1 MTNKLL
7 KIDIDQ
13 VNKLKLNF
21 REIVNFRNEIKN
33 TFENLE
39 QKIFKLKEIYSEFTK
54 NKKNTKNMFLFG
66 LDSLYFQGKL
76 IDIDL
81 EHMKSYYKLI
91 NNRVYGSYY
100 KLLKLIIIYINN
112 NINDKKIID
121 IISNTMNIP
130 VYKDLEP
137 YKEYEF
143 EYTQTVHNTIIEIII
158 MMNDLL
164 AGKNIELTNYEE
176 SKHIGLNIDNFIVSV
191 EHENISLKNEATLYL
206 SYMEF
211 LYNLNCGYYKRFIT
225 KIKILLGQVEHD
237 VKFENKKSKKNTINN
252 LINDEIDNSLIKE
265 IKNSISIDP
274 GESSEI
280 KNNILE
286 SDSELTVSPKFNNV
300 VIGSDNELEI
310 NENCNELEINEKHNE
325 IFSNTTPVSKTK
337 MKSKNSS

>member
-7 KIDIDQ
+7 KIDIDN
-13 VNKLKLNF
+13 VNELKLNF
-21 REIVNFRNEIKN
+21 REIINFRNEIKN

-54 NKKNTKNMFLFG
+54 NKDNIKNIFLFG

-91 NNRVYGSYY
+91 NNRVYASYY
-100 KLLKLIIIYINN
+100 KLLKIITSYINN

-121 IISNTMNIP
+121 ILTNTKNIP

-137 YKEYEF
+137 YKEYDF
-143 EYTQTVHNTIIEIII
+143 EYTQIIHNTIIEIII

-164 AGKNIELTNYEE
+164 AGKNIELANYEE
-176 SKHIGLNIDNFIVSV
+176 SKHIGLNIDNFIVSI
-191 EHENISLKNEATLYL
+191 EHENSAIKNEATLYI
-206 SYMEF
+206 SYMKF
-211 LYNLNCGYYKRFIT
+211 LYHLNCGYYKRFIT

-252 LINDEIDNSLIKE
+252 LINDEIDNNLIKE
-265 IKNSISIDP
+265 IKNSISIDL
-274 GESSEI
+274 GESSEM
-280 KNNILE
+280 KNNTFE
-286 SDSELTVSPKFNNV
+286 
-300 VIGSDNELEI
+300 SDNEFNLS
-310 NENCNELEINEKHNE
+310 NEVKNVTYNELGTHEYHNE
-325 IFSNTTPVSKTK
+325 IFSNTISDEKKGTK
-337 MKSKNSS
+337 RKKKK